1 MAQHKA
7 RAATIT
13 RRKVQ
18 HMEEGYRQMGT
29 VLTDQRPEHSDGD
42 GVIVVGRFKGG
53 PYDGVQLSYVA
64 GQRNLYLTPEA
75 ALRLAILLA
84 AAAEAASP
92 STSTAMCR
100 LRPFTFLALS
110 QPRLA
115 RGTVSAAR
123 TDWES
128 ITAADGSGS
137 RPAAARA
144 RARSTSCS
152 RAKVPSS
159 RQAAKYPY
167 TVSQGV
173 PGRHVPPGR
182 TDPHPP
188 ADAIDQPAFGPFR
201 RTTWLLRLRQQ
212 RLQHTAHCAS
222 LRSNRPVTARVAT
235 RSPDNW
241 SSWSKNH
248 LPETSLL
255 IDERHTSTG
264 RLPRIL
270 LNTA

>member
-1 MAQHKA
+1 MRLSSA
-7 RAATIT
+7 RSTMRQAGSGSPQRCRVHQSTDRA
-13 RRKVQ
+13 RRQAVQ
-18 HMEEGYRQMGT
+18 EPDAGA
-29 VLTDQRPEHSDGD
+29 
-42 GVIVVGRFKGG
+42 VGGA
-53 PYDGVQLSYVA
+53 VA
-64 GQRNLYLTPEA
+64 GRSGRYPDG
-75 ALRLAILLA
+75 R
-84 AAAEAASP
+84 SP
-92 STSTAMCR
+92 SWRYPS
-100 LRPFTFLALS
+100 PGW
-110 QPRLA
+110 P

>member
-1 MAQHKA
+1 
-7 RAATIT
+7 
-13 RRKVQ
+13 
-18 HMEEGYRQMGT
+18 MGT

-92 STSTAMCR
+92 SHQRLCAACGRSPSWRYPSPGWPGARYRRRAPTGNRSPPRTAPGHAR
-100 LRPFTFLALS
+100 RRPG
-110 QPRLA
+110 P
-115 RGTVSAAR
+115 G
-123 TDWES
+123 
-128 ITAADGSGS
+128 
-137 RPAAARA
+137 PAAHRAAGPRCHRRARPRSTRTPSARA
-144 RARSTSCS
+144 YRGGT
-152 RAKVPSS
+152 S
-159 RQAAKYPY
+159 RQGEP
-167 TVSQGV
+167 T
-173 PGRHVPPGR
+173 R
-182 TDPHPP
+182 TRP